1 MKDTPHTVGIVGYP
15 LDTTLSPAI
24 HNATFRRMQLPFVY
38 LPFAVAPRYLGNLL
52 ACMRLMDVEGLNVTT
67 PHKMAVC
74 PLLPRLDSEARRIGA
89 VNTIVLE
96 RGRFTGYNT
105 DAPGFLRAFRRV
117 TRGELRG
124 RSVTI
129 IGAGGAARAVAYA
142 VCQAGASRVVMA
154 NRTIRRARMAAG
166 QLRRW
171 FRTPRVTVT
180 DLGQR
185 SLKRALAGT
194 DLLIQASGTSP
205 ARPGDLPLPLAALP
219 RSAWIVDLRYGA
231 NSTQTLR
238 HAERLGFQHVDG
250 LPLLVEQAALSFALW
265 TGKTMDIATA
275 MRTAR
280 KALQSLQ
287 NP

>member
-1 MKDTPHTVGIVGYP
+1 MKETPHTVGIVGYP

-24 HNATFRRMQLPFVY
+24 HNAAFRRLRLPFVY
-38 LPFAVAPRYLGNLL
+38 LPFAVAPRYLRNLL
-52 ACMRLMDVEGLNVTT
+52 ACMRLMDVEGLNVTA

-74 PLLPRLDSEARRIGA
+74 PLLPCLDPEARRIGA
-89 VNTIVLE
+89 VNTIVLS

-117 TRGELRG
+117 TREELRG

-142 VCQAGASRVVMA
+142 VCQAGASRIVIA
-154 NRTIRRARMAAG
+154 NRTARTARMVAGLLRRA
-166 QLRRW
+166 
-171 FRTPRVTVT
+171 FRAPRVTVADPGRRGLT
-180 DLGQR
+180 R
-185 SLKRALAGT
+185 VFAAT
-194 DLLIQASGTSP
+194 DLLIQASSAPT
-205 ARPGDLPLPLAALP
+205 ARPRDLPLPLAALP

-250 LPLLVEQAALSFALW
+250 VSHLVEQAALSFALW
-265 TGKTMDIATA
+265 TGKTMDIAQA

-280 KALQSLQ
+280 KALQSL
-287 NP
+287 